1 MREAGGVFPARL
13 EIKERVLVKT
23 SKPIPA
29 GLGFR
34 VKSGWAMAVLLVGTS
49 KAPVLIKCQAVLLSD
64 PKIPQSKQP
73 YHAALELSE
82 AEAKAVTK
90 KLRKVVADAAKKS
103 VRELLKEAGELKYE
117 VRGAGLVVGS
127 LVDPATLHNEHIRA
141 HGLEGQLFRT
151 ALERAFG
158 AQKISCK
165 VLLEKTAYATAS
177 LVLGKAAADAKKIV
191 ASLGESHNGSWRAE
205 EKLAALA
212 AWMALRANE

>member
-1 MREAGGVFPARL
+1 M
-13 EIKERVLVKT
+13 KVLRRT

-34 VKSGWAMAVLLVGTS
+34 VKSGWAMSALVAGPANAPKLVL
-49 KAPVLIKCQAVLLSD
+49 CRAVLLSD

-73 YHAALELSE
+73 HHAALELPASE
-82 AEAKAVTK
+82 AKTVTR
-90 KLRKVVADAAKKS
+90 KLWKVVTDAAKKS
-103 VRELLKEAGELKYE
+103 VRELLNEASELQYE

-151 ALERAFG
+151 ALEDALRTYE
-158 AQKISCK
+158 ISCNM
-165 VLLEKTAYATAS
+165 LLEKTAYTTAS
-177 LVLGKAAADAKKIV
+177 PALRKSTVEAKKWI
-191 ASLGESHNGSWRAE
+191 AGMGEAHEGSWRAE

-212 AWMALRANE
+212 AWAALCARNKKTG